1 MVNENFVQ
9 RIGMEPLFITGRNNV
24 ITSRYWTRRQERVKL
39 VDYRRSRGGRD
50 PPRTGWSTP
59 NRRAHELMY
68 EGIARR
74 ILGNKR
80 FKRGGPIVNRG
91 LKIISGTEEV
101 QDNGPY
107 RPQSGAPERKKK
119 APPGQRML
127 RVREAAEYLG
137 SSPWK
142 VRQLIAHRR
151 IPFLQDGDGPFLL
164 DIRDLDGFIERSKRI
179 V

>member
-1 MVNENFVQ
+1 MN
-9 RIGMEPLFITGRNNV
+9 
-24 ITSRYWTRRQERVKL
+24 
-39 VDYRRSRGGRD
+39 RD
-50 PPRTGWSTP
+50 
-59 NRRAHELMY
+59 
-68 EGIARR
+68 
-74 ILGNKR
+74 
-80 FKRGGPIVNRG
+80 

-101 QDNGPY
+101 QDNGLY
-107 RPQSGAPERKKK
+107 RPQSGTPERKKK

-142 VRQLIAHRR
+142 VRQLIANRR